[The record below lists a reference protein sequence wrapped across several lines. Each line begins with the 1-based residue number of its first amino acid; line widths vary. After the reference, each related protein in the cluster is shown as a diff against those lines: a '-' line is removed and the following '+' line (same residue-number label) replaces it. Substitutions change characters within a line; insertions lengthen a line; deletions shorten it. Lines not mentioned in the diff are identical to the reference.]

1 MKQIIYTC
9 ILALLTPSFLFAE
22 GETEAQTKAFL
33 DTIRLSNL
41 KKVELMIAHNPF
53 IVDQRYYSWQRYS
66 SPISVAAEV
75 LNTYAKAESSTSND
89 SSVIDNLNKSYMVM
103 VALLENGCI
112 IRDGPVF
119 QQIYALGSRNLT
131 KNQCLVLCEL
141 LEKNKYTGSTDDLRS
156 VLQPAVNP
164 VFADRVFYYDDEVRD
179 RVMLLLLKGGVE
191 PFERL
196 NGEISADIFT
206 MYWSYNGGGNGNWD
220 LYQQRKRE
228 FMEKFPK
235 TASALAPLLNKK

>member
-1 MKQIIYTC
+1 MKTISYTC

-22 GETEAQTKAFL
+22 GETEAQTKAFA
-33 DTIRLSNL
+33 DTIRLSNV

-53 IVDQRYYSWQRYS
+53 IVDQRYYWGQTYH

-75 LNTYAKAESSTSND
+75 LNTYAKAESSTD

-103 VALLENGCI
+103 VALLEYGCI

-119 QQIYALGSRNLT
+119 QQIYALDSRNLT
-131 KNQCLVLCEL
+131 KNQCLVLCDL
-141 LEKNKYTGSTDDLRS
+141 LEKNKYSGSTDDLRS

-164 VFADRVFYYDDEVRD
+164 VFTSRVFHYDDEVRD
-179 RVMLLLLKGGVE
+179 RVMLLLLKSGVE
-191 PFERL
+191 PFERI
-196 NGEISADIFT
+196 NGNITADIYT

-220 LYQQRKRE
+220 LYEQRKRE
-228 FMEKFPK
+228 FNEKFPK
-235 TASALAPLLNKK
+235 TASALEPLLKKK